1 MIDHP
6 SVSPWMLHDGE
17 SVRASALRLR
27 QIASTV
33 GGTEI
38 TVRDTLGAAATTLGW
53 RGQITDRAA
62 ESSETTR
69 TMLTRLA
76 DGCEA
81 AGIALLELASTMAW
95 HGPRLVQLL
104 QTGVVDPLPRIGLP
118 VDPPVV
124 LPSLPEGME
133 HTLPVGGESRELAG
147 LRPVVGSG
155 SIDGLEHT
163 LPIERDPVDGG
174 FRQVGLD
181 PDREVLQHVEALE
194 LADKHCHDRLV
205 AVREDLMG
213 MAPRGTDPDFLRS
226 LLPRE
231 AWIHLMRAGLV
242 PLRPKDRG
250 FEHTPGFPVNGR
262 GPVTIPVPP
271 GLRTQPGEHVT
282 PDGPVLTRPTPK
294 GYESTQP
301 VIDTV

>member
-6 SVSPWMLHDGE
+6 SVSPWMLHDGD
-17 SVRASALRLR
+17 SVRAGALRLR

-33 GGTEI
+33 GGSEI

-62 ESSETTR
+62 ESSEATR
-69 TMLTRLA
+69 TLLTRLA

-95 HGPRLVQLL
+95 HGPRLVELL
-104 QTGVVDPLPRIGLP
+104 QNGVVDPLPRIGLP
-118 VDPPVV
+118 EYPRIA
-124 LPSLPEGME
+124 LPALPAGME
-133 HTLPVGGESRELAG
+133 HTLPVEGESRALDG
-147 LRPVVGSG
+147 LRPVGGRG
-155 SIDGLEHT
+155 SIDGMEHT
-163 LPIERDPVDGG
+163 LPVERDPVDGG

-213 MAPRGTDPDFLRS
+213 MAPRGTDPEFLRS

-242 PLRPKDRG
+242 PLRPRHPG
-250 FEHTPGFPVNGR
+250 LEHTPGFPGEGR

-282 PDGPVLTRPTPK
+282 PDEPVLTRPAPK

-301 VIDTV
+301 VIDAI